1 MKYRI
6 DVTGKWKL
14 WFWLS
19 LALILPGLISLL
31 VQGLNWGID
40 FTGGM
45 LLQLQFE
52 DAVAVEEV
60 RNVLAQFGLEQSPIQ
75 SSDNNNIIIRTKSLA
90 EEERQELLDVLERE
104 LGSYELMRIQNVG
117 AIISGELRS
126 AAYLALIIA
135 SILMIAYITVRFE
148 FKFAVA
154 AILPLLYNVLVVVG
168 IFSLFQIEV
177 DNTFVAAIL
186 TIVGYAVNNT
196 IVFFDRIRE
205 NLKGHRR
212 GLVSPLV
219 NESVNQVLGRA
230 INTTLTTL
238 FGIIA
243 LLFFGGET
251 TEIFALALFLGVL
264 VGTYSSILIAPNIWA
279 RWRDSAEEKRLA
291 AFGQTK

>member
-1 MKYRI
+1 MRYKI

-19 LALILPGLISLL
+19 LALIIPGLISLL

-60 RNVLAQFGLEQSPIQ
+60 RDVLVQFDLEQSPIQ
-75 SSDNNNIIIRTKSLA
+75 SSENNNIIIRTKALA
-90 EEERQELLDVLERE
+90 EEERQELLAALKRE
-104 LGSYELMRIQNVG
+104 LGSYEIMRIQNVG

-135 SILMIAYITVRFE
+135 SILMIAYITIRFE

-154 AILPLLYNVLVVVG
+154 AILPLLYNVLVVTG

-177 DNTFVAAIL
+177 DNTFVAALL

-196 IVFFDRIRE
+196 IVF
-205 NLKGHRR
+205 
-212 GLVSPLV
+212 
-219 NESVNQVLGRA
+219 
-230 INTTLTTL
+230 LTGSGKT
-238 FGIIA
+238 
-243 LLFFGGET
+243 
-251 TEIFALALFLGVL
+251 
-264 VGTYSSILIAPNIWA
+264 
-279 RWRDSAEEKRLA
+279 
-291 AFGQTK
+291 

>member
-1 MKYRI
+1 MRYKI

-19 LALILPGLISLL
+19 LALIIPGLISLL

-60 RNVLAQFGLEQSPIQ
+60 RDVLVQFDLEQSPIQ
-75 SSDNNNIIIRTKSLA
+75 SSENNNIIIRTKALA
-90 EEERQELLDVLERE
+90 EEERQELLAALKRE
-104 LGSYELMRIQNVG
+104 LGSYEIMRIQNVG

-135 SILMIAYITVRFE
+135 SILMIAYITIRFE

-154 AILPLLYNVLVVVG
+154 AILPLLYNVLVVTG

-177 DNTFVAAIL
+177 DNTFVAALL
-186 TIVGYAVNNT
+186 TIVGYTVNNT

-205 NLKGHRR
+205 NLKGHRK
-212 GLVSPLV
+212 GFVVSLV

-238 FGIIA
+238 FGIVA

-251 TEIFALALFLGVL
+251 TKVFALALFLGVL
-264 VGTYSSILIAPNIWA
+264 VGTYSSIFIANNIWA
-279 RWRDSAEEKRLA
+279 RWRDHAEEKRLA
-291 AFGQTK
+291 AYGQK

>member
-1 MKYRI
+1 MRYKI

-19 LALILPGLISLL
+19 LALIIPGLISLL

-60 RNVLAQFGLEQSPIQ
+60 RDVLVQFDLEQSPIQ
-75 SSDNNNIIIRTKSLA
+75 SSENNNIIIRTKALA
-90 EEERQELLDVLERE
+90 EEERQELLAALKRE
-104 LGSYELMRIQNVG
+104 LGSYEIMRIQNVG

-135 SILMIAYITVRFE
+135 SILMIAYITIRFE

-154 AILPLLYNVLVVVG
+154 AILPLLYNVLVVTG

-177 DNTFVAAIL
+177 DNTFVAALL

-205 NLKGHRR
+205 NLKGHRK
-212 GLVSPLV
+212 GFVASLV

-238 FGIIA
+238 FGIVA

-251 TEIFALALFLGVL
+251 TKVFALALFLGVL
-264 VGTYSSILIAPNIWA
+264 VGTYSSIFIANNIWA
-279 RWRDSAEEKRLA
+279 RRRDHAEEKRLA
-291 AFGQTK
+291 AYGQK